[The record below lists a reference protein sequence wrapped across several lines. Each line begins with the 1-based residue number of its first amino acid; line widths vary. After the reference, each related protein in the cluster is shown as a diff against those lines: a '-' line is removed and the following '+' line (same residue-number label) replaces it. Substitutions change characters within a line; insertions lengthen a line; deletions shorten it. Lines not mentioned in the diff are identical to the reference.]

1 MRRLLIFL
9 VFLIAIQQAN
19 ALTLN
24 VQGNVVN
31 KPVTV
36 TTDKPALII
45 FRMNN
50 GTPIY
55 AYGTS
60 AKFIPHITGKLLIE
74 AVAGEEKAVK
84 IVEIHQPPSSG
95 SSSGGISSNIYWQG
109 TVYLPDGTFTKKA
122 TNGKVYT
129 IRWRTAL
136 GALEKASEIG
146 GFSYTI
152 KETQWGP
159 FVSCIAGKCE
169 GSEGST
175 SGWMYWVNYP
185 NEPLPGVSADKYE
198 VHDGDVVYWFFSKS
212 MSDTPDTSDMVI
224 KIYVHYASSS
234 STSSESGV
242 STVGGKKTF
251 EKTLT
256 VKAGKSEEID
266 VNRYNVVKIII
277 KPKKSGSY
285 TVKVGSA
292 EPKVKPRAI
301 ATYAFF
307 NVTVDKPCFATI
319 EFEVSRSWMEDHG
332 FKPNQ
337 ISLLKFEKY
346 WIELPTKFLKN
357 DSEYYYFESNVSSFS
372 TFAIAVTR
380 WSNFPLN
387 VTDKPIIKA
396 LQYLK
401 FVQHSDGGFG
411 ENESNFAK
419 TCWVIMALVSAKQN
433 PYKWVKDGNSSVDYL
448 KHEIRKEI
456 DKMGTADLARTIL
469 TVIAVG
475 KDPRNFTGI
484 DLVSKLKEKVKPNGQ
499 IGDYIYTTIWGIIAL
514 KACGVD
520 VSKSVE
526 WLKIHQNADGGFGW
540 TVGAKSD
547 YDDTAAAIVALI
559 EGGVPRNSTVIKRA
573 LDYLKTGQNEDGGFR
588 YFGNSASN
596 SASDSWVIWGILASG
611 QNPTEWKKNNVSVV
625 DHLLSLQ
632 AEEGYFKYTK
642 YQVSNPC
649 YMTAC
654 AIMALLGK
662 YPPVYPSG
670 YVNLTISTPTPKP
683 TPTAVPT
690 PTKPKPTAVTPTATP
705 TATATPN
712 ATLSVTPVAA
722 PTKTPTKVTTKPTFR
737 IDGFTAIIGVI
748 GIAIAL
754 AVRRT

>member
-1 MRRLLIFL
+1 MKRLLILFIL
-9 VFLIAIQQAN
+9 LIAIQQAN
-19 ALTLN
+19 ALNLN

-74 AVAGEEKAVK
+74 AIAGGEKAVK
-84 IVEIHQPPSSG
+84 IVEIRKPSTVSSG
-95 SSSGGISSNIYWQG
+95 SSSSNIYWQG
-109 TVYLPDGTFTKKA
+109 TVYLPNGTFTKKA

-129 IRWRTAL
+129 IKWRTAL
-136 GALEKASEIG
+136 GALEKASQLG

-169 GSEGST
+169 GSEGAT

-198 VHDGDVVYWFFSKS
+198 VHDGDVVYWFFARS
-212 MSDTPDTSDMVI
+212 MSDTPDTSSMVI
-224 KIYVHYASSS
+224 KIYVHYASKAKQV
-234 STSSESGV
+234 TSGV
-242 STVGGKKTF
+242 SVTSGKTKVSSVF
-251 EKTLT
+251 EKTVT
-256 VKAGKSEEID
+256 VEAGKPKEIEIRKD
-266 VNRYNVVKIII
+266 NIVKIII
-277 KPKKSGSY
+277 KPKESGSY
-285 TVKVGSA
+285 TVKVEKA
-292 EPKVKPRAI
+292 EPKEKPNAI

-307 NVTVDKPCFATI
+307 NLTVNKPCSATI
-319 EFEVSRSWMEDHG
+319 EFEVSRSWMEGHG

-337 ISLLKFEKY
+337 ISLLKLEKY
-346 WIELPTKFLKN
+346 WIELPTRFLGN
-357 DSEYYYFESNVSSFS
+357 DSKYYYFESNVSSFS

-387 VTDKPIIKA
+387 ATDKPILKA
-396 LQYLK
+396 LRYLK
-401 FVQHSDGGFG
+401 SVQHSDGGFG
-411 ENESNFAK
+411 ENESSFAK

-448 KHEIRKEI
+448 KHEIRRQI

-469 TVIAVG
+469 TVIAIG

-484 DLVSKLKEKVKPNGQ
+484 DLVSKLKEKIKPNGQ
-499 IGDYIYTTIWGIIAL
+499 IGDHIYTTIWGIIAL

-526 WLKIHQNADGGFGW
+526 WLKMHQNSDGGFGW

-559 EGGVPRNSTVIKRA
+559 EGGVPRNSSVIKRA
-573 LDYLKTGQNEDGGFR
+573 LDFLKTGQNEDGGFR

-596 SASDSWVIWGILASG
+596 SASDAWAIWGIIASG

-625 DHLLSLQ
+625 EHLLSLQ
-632 AEEGYFKYTK
+632 AEKGYFKYTK

-670 YVNLTISTPTPKP
+670 YVNLTIPTPAPKP

-690 PTKPKPTAVTPTATP
+690 PAKPKPTAVTPAI
-705 TATATPN
+705 
-712 ATLSVTPVAA
+712 TPVAV
-722 PTKTPTKVTTKPTFR
+722 PTKTPAKVTTKPTFR
-737 IDGFTAIIGVI
+737 IDGFTAIIGLL

-754 AVRRT
+754 AVRRI